1 MTRSLADASSPCST
15 RSRARART
23 TSAAGKWSSGL
34 VREVEQHIRRALRT
48 LASPTTLS
56 EQEEIDGFCKVL
68 GLGDDW
74 NYTPR

>member
-1 MTRSLADASSPCST
+1 MTRSLAAASSPCST
-15 RSRARART
+15 RSRAKT
-23 TSAAGKWSSGL
+23 TSARGQVVKRAL

-48 LASPTTLS
+48 LASPTTPA